1 VICQGIG
8 SEYGP
13 YTEVV
18 CDDCGRRCREA
29 RRPPKQDF
37 GELGAV
43 VRAAEEAGWIVAVGF
58 RAGDEPM
65 LLEAFCPECGEV
77 A

>member
-1 VICQGIG
+1 VICQGID

-43 VRAAEEAGWIVAVGF
+43 VRAAEEAGWAMGMSF
-58 RAGDEPM
+58 HAGGEPM
-65 LLEAFCPECGEV
+65 AYQALCPKCREA

>member
-1 VICQGIG
+1 VICQGIDN
-8 SEYGP
+8 EYGP
-13 YTEVV
+13 FTELA
-18 CDDCGRRCREA
+18 CDTCGNPCRA
-29 RRPPKQDF
+29 SRRPPKPGF

-65 LLEAFCPECGEV
+65 LLEAFCPKCGEV